1 MNEDRFADMTS
12 ILSFGLGNQN
22 RLADLNKLLTARIK
36 EADYSDVH
44 QKFEE
49 LLAIAQETD
58 IKKMAQKEERLDGL
72 NSDLAGIRI
81 ELLKEQKLLWA
92 MRGTNDAYVFQLGQ
106 EIEEA
111 ENYLSQAPAEG
122 IADVITRRETLKKRV
137 QELVTTKSVGISFS
151 EQIKLAEANLT
162 SLSDRIWNVMMNLIP
177 LLRGRLSMEY
187 SRIMVEEIRKATGME
202 SEAEG

>member
-187 SRIMVEEIRKATGME
+187 SRIMVEEIKKATGME